1 MAESFFAEVMK
12 LRRRPAMWVLLS
24 LWFAMALAFGYV
36 IPYLVFQNPPNG
48 GAGIDRQQLLTSLVP
63 AGWLGNVVGGFPLF
77 GAALV
82 LIAGILVAGSEFGWN
97 TMGTVMTQR
106 PSRLG
111 VLSGKLGA
119 LAVMVAL
126 FELVVFAPGAL
137 ASAIIARALDAP
149 VDWPH
154 ATEML
159 RVFAGGFLILAA
171 WAAIGVALAVLF
183 RSTALPVG
191 LGLVWLLVIESL
203 VNGFGDQ
210 LGALGSLRQG
220 LPGASAGS
228 LAASFVSNLPDTPGV
243 SAVTGPVHAAVVL
256 LVWGIASITLASLF
270 LRRRDVI

>member
-126 FELVVFAPGAL
+126 IELVVFAPGAL